1 MIKTTATP
9 CHTSFAQ
16 AEYARKK
23 KQTRRDLFLAQMQ
36 AVVPWARLIAVI
48 ELYYPKS
55 GKRGRQPLGIERM
68 LRRYLVQQWYGLA
81 DVAVEDA
88 LYDSQALRNFCGID
102 LGFESVPDA
111 TTLMDFRHLLERH
124 NLPQALLREVNA
136 LLTERGLLMNQGTLV
151 DATLIAAPCSTKNQV
166 RKRDPDMHST
176 KKGNQWHFGMKAH
189 IGADDQS
196 GLVHT
201 VISTAANVS
210 DISQTAA
217 LLHGQEQ
224 RVGADAGYVGV
235 EKRAEVQAKL
245 KTMAHAVIFRIA
257 KRRTPIKAMAQGW
270 KKDLALL
277 NEKLKARLRAKV
289 EHPFH
294 VVKNIF
300 KHKKTRYKGLAKN
313 DAQLNVLFALSNLY
327 RVRGKLCP

>member
-1 MIKTTATP
+1 
-9 CHTSFAQ
+9 
-16 AEYARKK
+16 
-23 KQTRRDLFLAQMQ
+23 
-36 AVVPWARLIAVI
+36 
-48 ELYYPKS
+48 
-55 GKRGRQPLGIERM
+55 
-68 LRRYLVQQWYGLA
+68 
-81 DVAVEDA
+81 
-88 LYDSQALRNFCGID
+88 
-102 LGFESVPDA
+102 
-111 TTLMDFRHLLERH
+111 
-124 NLPQALLREVNA
+124 
-136 LLTERGLLMNQGTLV
+136 
-151 DATLIAAPCSTKNQV
+151 
-166 RKRDPDMHST
+166 
-176 KKGNQWHFGMKAH
+176 MKAH

-217 LLHGQEQ
+217 LLHGHEH

-235 EKRAEVQAKL
+235 EKRDEVQAKL
-245 KTMAHAVIFRIA
+245 KTMAQAVTFRIA
-257 KRRTPIKAMAQGW
+257 KRRTPIKARVEGW

-277 NEKLKARLRAKV
+277 NEKLKASVRAKV

-300 KHKKTRYKGLAKN
+300 KHTKTRYKGLAKN